1 MTITAQIA
9 EPHAGVLQLR
19 ARTWWQRLWNKPSR
33 LLGKL
38 PERYADVDPEVLKR
52 VPVPI

>member
-1 MTITAQIA
+1 MSITAHIA
-9 EPHAGVLQLR
+9 EPHAGVLQLG
-19 ARTWWQRLWNKPSR
+19 APSWWQRLWKKLSR